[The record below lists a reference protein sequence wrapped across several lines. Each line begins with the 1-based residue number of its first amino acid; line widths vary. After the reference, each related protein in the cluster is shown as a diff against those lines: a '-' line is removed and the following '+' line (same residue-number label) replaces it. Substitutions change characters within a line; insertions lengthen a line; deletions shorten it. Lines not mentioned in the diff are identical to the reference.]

1 MDGQDE
7 RDEQAEQPEQ
17 SEQAEHGAHAAQA
30 GQQTPDGHHPRPLL
44 RRPRWTDLG
53 GRWGFAFD
61 DADEGLAH
69 GWHRGD
75 PAPFDRTIIVPY
87 PPESPA
93 SGVGETGH
101 HPVVWYRR
109 QLRLDGPAPA
119 GHRVLLHFGAVDYRA
134 TVWLDGTR
142 LGDHEGGMTPF
153 TFDVTDALTPGAG
166 EHTLVVRAADDPG
179 DVTQPRGKQDWQT
192 TPHVIWYHR
201 TTGIWQPVWLET
213 VPADHLTALHWTPD
227 LAHERVRLEATLGR
241 APAEPLTLR
250 VRLRLGAELL
260 AEQHL
265 LVHGRDVRVDIAVA
279 ALHNG
284 QDRDRLL
291 WSPEHPTLVDADV
304 TLLAGGRTVDEAA
317 SYLGLRSVGTADGRF
332 LLNDRP
338 YYLRMVLEQG
348 YWPGTHLAAPGAD
361 ALREE
366 VELIKELGFN
376 GARLHQKVE
385 DPRFLYWCDRLGLL
399 VWGEMAGAFA
409 FGHEAVRRLTTEWID
424 VVRRDRS
431 HPCVVTWVPFN
442 ESWGVQDI
450 ARSPEQRD
458 FVRAVVHLT
467 RALDPTR
474 PVISNDGWEH
484 LDSDLW
490 TIHDYART
498 GETLTARYATPA
510 AVDAMLT
517 HARPGGRRVVLE
529 PDPRDVRGGR
539 PVLLTEFGGVNYQL
553 SDEPWFGYQAADSP
567 EELLRRLA
575 DLFSAVH
582 GCPEL
587 AGFCYTQ
594 LTDTGQETN
603 GLLTA
608 DRVPKV
614 AAEQIRR
621 VVDPGAQ

>member
-1 MDGQDE
+1 MTPATPEIPTAPERPMDE
-7 RDEQAEQPEQ
+7 
-17 SEQAEHGAHAAQA
+17 
-30 GQQTPDGHHPRPLL
+30 QQTPEGHYPRPLL

-53 GRWGFAFD
+53 GPWGFAFD
-61 DADEGLAH
+61 DADEGLARA
-69 GWHRGD
+69 WHRGD
-75 PAPFDRTIIVPY
+75 PAVFDRTVTVPY

-109 QLRLDGPAPA
+109 TLRPGPARDD
-119 GHRVLLHFGAVDYRA
+119 GQRVLLHFGAVDYRA
-134 TVWLDGTR
+134 TVWIDGAR
-142 LGDHEGGMTPF
+142 VGGHEGGMTPF
-153 TFDVTDALTPGAG
+153 ALDVTDALDPAAG
-166 EHTLVVRAADDPG
+166 EHVLVVRAEDRPG
-179 DVTQPRGKQDWQT
+179 DVAQPRGKQDWQP
-192 TPHVIWYHR
+192 TPHVIWYER

-227 LAHERVRLEATLGR
+227 LVHGQVRLDADLGR

-250 VRLRLGAELL
+250 VRLRLGGEPL
-260 AEQHL
+260 AEQHV
-265 LVHGRDVRVDIAVA
+265 LVRDQETALDIAIP
-279 ALHNG
+279 ALRNG

-291 WSPEHPTLVDADV
+291 WSPEQPTLIDAEV
-304 TLLAGGRTVDEAA
+304 ALLAGDRTVDEAA
-317 SYLGLRSVGTADGRF
+317 SYVGLRAVGTADGRF

-348 YWPGTHLAAPGAD
+348 YWPQSHLAAPGAD

-366 VELIKELGFN
+366 VELIKALGFN

-424 VVRRDRS
+424 VVRRDRG

-458 FVRAVVHLT
+458 FVRGVVHLT

-474 PVISNDGWEH
+474 PVVSNDGWEH

-490 TIHDYART
+490 TVHDYSRT
-498 GETLTARYATPA
+498 GETLTARYGTAG

-517 HARPGGRRVVLE
+517 HARPGGRRVVLD
-529 PDPRDVRGGR
+529 PDPHDVRGGR
-539 PVLLTEFGGVNYQL
+539 PVLLTEFGGVNYQPG
-553 SDEPWFGYQAADSP
+553 DEPWFGYQAAASP
-567 EELLRRLA
+567 EELLARLT
-575 DLFSAVH
+575 DLLAAVH
-582 GCPEL
+582 ASPEL

-603 GLLTA
+603 GLATA

-614 AAEQIRR
+614 PAERIRR
-621 VVDPGAQ
+621 VVDPGAR